1 MRATSR
7 KDFNMGAETAPA
19 AAIDPKDRFRAGM
32 SYPNPLA
39 GNPAGALK
47 YPATVKRADG
57 SELQVACPTMTRVMV
72 ALMDMDAVVGGAACH
87 WGGPAA
93 LAELMSAVHGVMFA
107 KTPWHQAYNFV
118 NDAGHTE
125 NGVYALKA
133 NYGFAGLT
141 VGDLR
146 GFRSIQSKLTG
157 HGEGHIFPDGVMISN
172 GPLGSGLPVA
182 QGLAMADRLADKKRT
197 TICVISDGALYE
209 GEAKEAVSAIPGLA
223 AKGLSAP
230 FVMVITD
237 NDTKLSGRCSVDA
250 FAQSGYF
257 NALEAQGWKVIRC
270 EQGNDLQAAFSAVE
284 GAIAAAE
291 ANPQQPV
298 VVWAKTV
305 KGFGV
310 ASTVKSSSGGH
321 GFPLSGPDA
330 ASGKLRAFVSEILG
344 GKAIPP
350 QFEEW
355 LASQENA
362 AKAKAEK
369 AAAAPAPA
377 APAVKKDKIQAGFPK
392 AMIAAAK
399 DGLPVVSVSADL
411 QGSTGVAPFRAAF
424 PQLSFEV
431 GIAESNMVSVAA
443 GFSKQGYIPVVDT
456 FAQFGVTKG
465 LLPLCMANLSQAPV
479 IAVYSHTGFQ
489 DAADGASHQALMY
502 LAMTG
507 SVPHTVT
514 YCPASAEEAEW
525 AMGEAISRFAE
536 ARKAGRMPDSVMFF
550 CGRENF
556 PVSIKPDGT
565 SYAWGKAMVVA
576 GGVEKTTYGG
586 HLGPI
591 NLSLSVAKP
600 GVVISANGSLVA
612 AAIKAAEK
620 LVAAGVNCVVLNNA
634 TPSHPDIETHKKLLE
649 QMGNKLVTVEDHQLT
664 GGAGEVLVAKLTAAG
679 CKLKVKTLGV
689 HGEFGQSAYT
699 ADELYKKHGIGVD
712 GIVAAAQSLA

>member
-1 MRATSR
+1 
-7 KDFNMGAETAPA
+7 MGAETAPA
-19 AAIDPKDRFRAGM
+19 AAIDPKDRYRAGM

-39 GNPAGALK
+39 GNPTGALK
-47 YPATVKRADG
+47 YPASVKRADG
-57 SELQVACPTMTRVMV
+57 SALQVACPVATRLAV

-93 LAELMSAVHGVMFA
+93 LAELMSAIHGVMFA
-107 KTPWHQAYNFV
+107 KNPWHQSFNFV

-133 NYGFAGLT
+133 NYGFAG
-141 VGDLR
+141 VSIGDLR
-146 GFRSIQSKLTG
+146 GFRSISSKLTG
-157 HGEGHIFPDGVMISN
+157 HGEGHIFPEGVMISN

-182 QGLAMADRLADKKRT
+182 QGLAIADRLANTSRT

-209 GEAKEAVSAIPGLA
+209 GEAKEAVSAIPGFA
-223 AKGLSAP
+223 AKGLCAP
-230 FVMVITD
+230 FVMVVSD
-237 NDTKLSGRCSVDA
+237 NNTKLSGRCDADA
-250 FAQSGYF
+250 FPQKGYF
-257 NALEAQGWKVIRC
+257 DGFAAQGWNVIRC
-270 EQGNDLQAAFSAVE
+270 DQGNDLQAAFSAVE
-284 GAIAAAE
+284 SAIAAAQ
-291 ANPQQPV
+291 ADPTKPV

-305 KGFGV
+305 KGYGV
-310 ASTVKSSSGGH
+310 ASTEKSASGGH
-321 GFPLSGPDA
+321 GFPISDPA
-330 ASGKLRAFVSEILG
+330 KLRPFVTEING
-344 GKAIPP
+344 GKPLPP

-355 LASQENA
+355 LQSLENA

-377 APAVKKDKIQAGFPK
+377 APAVKKDKIQGGFPK

-399 DGLPVVSVSADL
+399 AGLPVVSISADL
-411 QGSTGVAPFRAAF
+411 QGSTGVAPFRAAY
-424 PQLSFEV
+424 PQYSFEV

-507 SVPHTVT
+507 SIPHTVT

-525 AMGEAISRFAE
+525 AMGEAISRFAA
-536 ARKAGRMPDSVMFF
+536 ARKAGRMPESVIFF

-556 PVSIKPDGT
+556 AVSLKPEGA
-565 SYAWGKAMVVA
+565 SYAWGKAMIVG
-576 GGVEKTTYGG
+576 GGVEKATFGG
-586 HLGPI
+586 QLGPI
-591 NLSLSVAKP
+591 NLSLSISKP

-612 AAIKAAEK
+612 HAIKAAEK
-620 LVAAGVNCVVLNNA
+620 LVAGGTACVVLNNS
-634 TPSHPDIETHKKLLE
+634 TPNQPDVATHKKLLE
-649 QMGNKLVTVEDHQLT
+649 QMGGKLVTVEDHQLT
-664 GGAGEVLVAKLTAAG
+664 GGAGEVLVAKLVGAG
-679 CKLKVKTLGV
+679 CKLKAKTLGV
-689 HGEFGQSAYT
+689 HGEFGQSAYL
-699 ADELYKKHGIGVD
+699 ADELYKKHGVGVD
-712 GIVAAAQSLA
+712 GIIAAAQSLA

>member
-1 MRATSR
+1 
-7 KDFNMGAETAPA
+7 MGAETAPA
-19 AAIDPKDRFRAGM
+19 AAIDPKDRFRAGL

-39 GNPAGALK
+39 GNPGAPK

-57 SELQVACPTMTRVMV
+57 STLQVACPVATRLMV

-93 LAELMSAVHGVMFA
+93 LAELMSAIHGIMFSA
-107 KTPWHQAYNFV
+107 SPWHQSFNFV

-133 NYGFAGLT
+133 NYGFAG
-141 VGDLR
+141 VSIGDLR
-146 GFRSIQSKLTG
+146 GFRSISSKLTG
-157 HGEGHIFPDGVMISN
+157 HGEGHIFPEGVMISN

-182 QGLAMADRLADKKRT
+182 QGLAMADRLADSKRT
-197 TICVISDGALYE
+197 TVCVISDGALYE
-209 GEAKEAVSAIPGLA
+209 GEAKEAVSAIPGFA
-223 AKGLSAP
+223 AKGLTAP
-230 FVMVITD
+230 FVMVVSD
-237 NDTKLSGRCSVDA
+237 NNTKLSGRCDADA
-250 FAQSGYF
+250 FAQKGYF
-257 NALEAQGWKVIRC
+257 DGFEAQGWKVIRC
-270 EQGNDLQAAFSAVE
+270 DKGNDLQAAFSAVE
-284 GAIAAAE
+284 AAIAAAQ
-291 ANPQQPV
+291 ADPTKPV

-310 ASTVKSSSGGH
+310 ASTEKSASGGH
-321 GFPLSGPDA
+321 GFPISDPA
-330 ASGKLRAFVSEILG
+330 KLRPFVAEING
-344 GKAIPP
+344 GKPLPP

-355 LASQENA
+355 LQSIENA

-369 AAAAPAPA
+369 AAAAAPAA
-377 APAVKKDKIQAGFPK
+377 APAVKKDKIQGGFPK

-399 DGLPVVSVSADL
+399 AGLPVVSVSADL

-489 DAADGASHQALMY
+489 DAADGASHQGLSY

-507 SVPHTVT
+507 SIPHTVT

-525 AMGEAISRFAE
+525 AMSEAISRFAA
-536 ARKAGRMPDSVMFF
+536 ARKAGKMPESVMFF

-556 PVSIKPDGT
+556 PVSIKPEGA
-565 SYAWGKAMVVA
+565 SYAWGKAMIVG
-576 GGVEKTTYGG
+576 GGVEKATFGG
-586 HLGPI
+586 QLGPI
-591 NLSLSVAKP
+591 NLSLSITKP

-612 AAIKAAEK
+612 AAVKAAEK
-620 LVAAGVNCVVLNNA
+620 LVASGVNCVVLNNA
-634 TPSHPDIETHKKLLE
+634 IANQPDIETHKKLIE
-649 QMGNKLVTVEDHQLT
+649 QMGGKLVTVEDHQMT
-664 GGAGEVLVAKLTAAG
+664 GGAGEVLVAKLAAAG
-679 CKLKVKTLGV
+679 CRPKVKILGV
-689 HGEFGQSAYT
+689 HGEFGQSAYS

-712 GIVAAAQSLA
+712 GIIAAAQSLA

>member
-1 MRATSR
+1 
-7 KDFNMGAETAPA
+7 MGAETAPA

-39 GNPAGALK
+39 GNPGAPK
-47 YPATVKRADG
+47 YPATVTRADG
-57 SELQVACPTMTRVMV
+57 STLQVACPVATRIMV

-87 WGGPAA
+87 WGGPAG
-93 LAELMSAVHGVMFA
+93 LAELMSSIHGVMFA
-107 KTPWHQAYNFV
+107 KNPWHGAFNFV

-125 NGVYALKA
+125 NGIYALKA
-133 NYGFAGLT
+133 NYGYAGVT
-141 VGDLR
+141 VSDLR
-146 GFRSIQSKLTG
+146 GFRSITSKLTG
-157 HGEGHIFPDGVMISN
+157 HGEGHIFPEGVMISN

-182 QGLAMADRLADKKRT
+182 QGLAMADRLADVKRT

-223 AKGLSAP
+223 GKGLAAP
-230 FVMVITD
+230 FVMVVSD
-237 NDTKLSGRCSVDA
+237 NNTKLSGRCDADA
-250 FAQSGYF
+250 FCQINYF
-257 NALEAQGWKVIRC
+257 NGFEAQGWKVVRC
-270 EQGNDLQAAFSAVE
+270 EQGNDLHAAFAAIEQAV
-284 GAIAAAE
+284 AAAE
-291 ANPQQPV
+291 ADPTRPV

-310 ASTVKSSSGGH
+310 ASTAKSASGGH
-321 GFPLSGPDA
+321 GYPLTGPDA
-330 ASGKLRAFVSEILG
+330 ASGKLRAFVSEING
-344 GKAIPP
+344 GKALAP

-355 LASQENA
+355 LASQESS

-369 AAAAPAPA
+369 AAAAAPAA
-377 APAVKKDKIQAGFPK
+377 APAVKKDKIQGGFPK

-399 DGLPVVSVSADL
+399 AGLPVVSVSADL
-411 QGSTGVAPFRAAF
+411 QGSTGVGPFRTAF

-465 LLPLCMANLSQAPV
+465 LLPLCMANLSQAPI

-489 DAADGASHQALMY
+489 DAADGASHQGLMY

-507 SVPHTVT
+507 SIPHTVT

-525 AMGEAISRFAE
+525 AMGEAINRFAS
-536 ARKAGRMPDSVMFF
+536 ARKAGRMPESVLFF

-556 PVSIKPDGT
+556 PVSIKPEGA
-565 SYAWGKAMVVA
+565 SYAWGKAMVVG
-576 GGVEKTTYGG
+576 GGVEKATFGG
-586 HLGPI
+586 QLGPI
-591 NLSLSVAKP
+591 NLSLSVTKP

-612 AAIKAAEK
+612 AAVKAAEK
-620 LVAAGVNCVVLNNA
+620 LVASGVNCVVLNNA
-634 TPSHPDIETHKKLLE
+634 IANHPDIETHKKLIE
-649 QMGNKLVTVEDHQLT
+649 QMGGKLVTVEDHQQT

-679 CKLKVKTLGV
+679 CKLKVKILGV

-699 ADELYKKHGIGVD
+699 ADELYKKHGVGVD

>member
-1 MRATSR
+1 
-7 KDFNMGAETAPA
+7 MGAEATPA

-39 GNPAGALK
+39 GNPNAPK
-47 YPATVKRADG
+47 YPTTAQRADG
-57 SELQVACPTMTRVMV
+57 STIQVACPVATRVMV
-72 ALMDMDAVVGGAACH
+72 ALMNMDAVVGGAACH

-93 LAELMSAVHGVMFA
+93 LAELMSSIHAIMFT
-107 KTPWHQAYNFV
+107 KNPWHGAFNFV

-125 NGVYALKA
+125 NGIYALKA
-133 NYGFAGLT
+133 NYGFAGVT

-146 GFRSIQSKLTG
+146 GFRSISSKLTG
-157 HGEGHIFPDGVMISN
+157 HGESHIFPEGVMVSN

-182 QGLAMADRLADKKRT
+182 QGLAMADRLADCKRT

-209 GEAKEAVSAIPGLA
+209 GEAKEAISAIPGLA
-223 AKGLSAP
+223 GKDLLAP
-230 FVMVITD
+230 LVMVISD
-237 NDTKLSGRCSVDA
+237 NNTKLSGRCDADA
-250 FAQSGYF
+250 FAQGAYF
-257 NALEAQGWKVIRC
+257 NGLEAQGWKIIHC
-270 EQGNDLQAAFSAVE
+270 ADGNDLQQAFTAVE
-284 GAIAAAE
+284 SAIAAAE
-291 ANPQQPV
+291 ANPHQPV
-298 VVWAKTV
+298 AVWAKTV

-310 ASTVKSSSGGH
+310 ASTMKSASGGH

-330 ASGKLRAFVSEILG
+330 AAGKLRAFVSEING
-344 GKAIPP
+344 GKPLAP

-355 LASQENA
+355 LVSQETV
-362 AKAKAEK
+362 AKAKADK
-369 AAAAPAPA
+369 AVAAPAAA
-377 APAVKKDKIQAGFPK
+377 APAVKKDKIQGGFPK

-399 DGLPVVSVSADL
+399 AGLPVVSVSADL
-411 QGSTGVAPFRAAF
+411 QGSTGVAPFRAAY

-465 LLPLCMANLSQAPV
+465 LLPLCMANLSQAPI

-489 DAADGASHQALMY
+489 DAADGASHQGLMY

-507 SVPHTVT
+507 SIPHTVT

-525 AMGEAISRFAE
+525 AMGEAISRFAA
-536 ARKAGRMPDSVMFF
+536 ARKAGKMPDSVLFF

-556 PVSIKPDGT
+556 PVSIKPEGA
-565 SYAWGKAMVVA
+565 SYAWGKAMIVG
-576 GGVEKTTYGG
+576 GGVEKATFGG
-586 HLGPI
+586 QLGPI
-591 NLSLSVAKP
+591 NLSLSVTKP
-600 GVVISANGSLVA
+600 GVVISASGSLVSA
-612 AAIKAAEK
+612 AVKAAEK
-620 LVAAGVNCVVLNNA
+620 LVASGVNCVVLNNA
-634 TPSHPDIETHKKLLE
+634 IANHPDIETHRKLID
-649 QMGNKLVTVEDHQLT
+649 QMGGKLVTVEDHQLT

-689 HGEFGQSAYT
+689 HGEFGQSAYS

-712 GIVAAAQSLA
+712 GIIAAAQSLV

>member
-1 MRATSR
+1 
-7 KDFNMGAETAPA
+7 MGAETAPA
-19 AAIDPKDRFRAGM
+19 AAIDPKDRFRAGL

-39 GNPAGALK
+39 GNPGAVK
-47 YPATVKRADG
+47 YPATVQRADG
-57 SELQVACPTMTRVMV
+57 STLQVACPVATRMMV

-93 LAELMSAVHGVMFA
+93 LAELMSSIHGIMFA
-107 KTPWHQAYNFV
+107 KNPWHQSFNFV

-133 NYGFAGLT
+133 NYGFAGVT
-141 VGDLR
+141 IADLR
-146 GFRSIQSKLTG
+146 GFRSISSKLTG
-157 HGEGHIFPDGVMISN
+157 HGEGHIFPEGVMISN
-172 GPLGSGLPVA
+172 GPLGSGLPTA
-182 QGLAMADRLADKKRT
+182 QGLAMADRLADSKRT

-209 GEAKEAVSAIPGLA
+209 GEAKEAVSAIPGFA
-223 AKGLSAP
+223 AKGLCAP
-230 FVMVITD
+230 FVMVVSD
-237 NDTKLSGRCSVDA
+237 NNTKLSGRCDADA
-250 FAQSGYF
+250 FPQKGYF
-257 NALEAQGWKVIRC
+257 DGFEAQGWKVIRC
-270 EQGNDLQAAFSAVE
+270 DKGNDLQAAFSAVE
-284 GAIAAAE
+284 AAVAAAQ
-291 ANPQQPV
+291 ADPTRPV

-310 ASTVKSSSGGH
+310 ASTEKSASGGH
-321 GFPLSGPDA
+321 GFPISDPA
-330 ASGKLRAFVSEILG
+330 KLRPFVAEING
-344 GKAIPP
+344 GKPLPP

-355 LASQENA
+355 LQSLENA

-369 AAAAPAPA
+369 AAAAAPAA
-377 APAVKKDKIQAGFPK
+377 APAVKKDKIQGGFPK

-399 DGLPVVSVSADL
+399 AGLPVVSVSADL

-465 LLPLCMANLSQAPV
+465 LLPLCMANLSQAPI

-489 DAADGASHQALMY
+489 DAADGASHQGLSY

-507 SVPHTVT
+507 SIPHTVT

-525 AMGEAISRFAE
+525 AMGEAISRFAA
-536 ARKAGRMPDSVMFF
+536 ARKAGKMPDSVMFF

-556 PVSIKPDGT
+556 PVSIKPEGA
-565 SYAWGKAMVVA
+565 SYAWGKAMIVG
-576 GGVEKTTYGG
+576 GGVEKATFGG
-586 HLGPI
+586 QLGPI
-591 NLSLSVAKP
+591 NLSLSITKP

-612 AAIKAAEK
+612 AAVKAAEK
-620 LVAAGVNCVVLNNA
+620 LVASGVNCVVLNNA
-634 TPSHPDIETHKKLLE
+634 IANHPDVETHKKLIE
-649 QMGNKLVTVEDHQLT
+649 QMGGKLVTVEDHQQT
-664 GGAGEVLVAKLTAAG
+664 GGAGEVLVAKLAAAG
-679 CKLKVKTLGV
+679 CRPKVKILGV
-689 HGEFGQSAYT
+689 HGEFGQSAYS

-712 GIVAAAQSLA
+712 GIIAAAQSLA

>member
-1 MRATSR
+1 
-7 KDFNMGAETAPA
+7 MGAETAPA
-19 AAIDPKDRFRAGM
+19 AAVDPKDRFRPGLA
-32 SYPNPLA
+32 YPNPLA
-39 GNPAGALK
+39 GNPAGAPK
-47 YPATVKRADG
+47 YPATVQRADG
-57 SELQVACPTMTRVMV
+57 STLQVACPVATRVML
-72 ALMDMDAVVGGAACH
+72 ALMDYDAVVGGAACH

-93 LAELMSAVHGVMFA
+93 LAELMSAIHGVMFA
-107 KTPWHQAYNFV
+107 RNPWQQSYNFV

-125 NGVYALKA
+125 NGLYALKA
-133 NYGFAGLT
+133 NYGYAGLS
-141 VGDLR
+141 VADLR
-146 GFRSIQSKLTG
+146 GFRSISSKLTG
-157 HGEGHIFPDGVMISN
+157 HGEGHIFPEGVMISN
-172 GPLGSGLPVA
+172 GPLGSGLPTA
-182 QGLAMADRLADKKRT
+182 QGLAMADRLADQRRT

-209 GEAKEAVSAIPGLA
+209 GEAKEAVSAIPGFA
-223 AKGLSAP
+223 AKGLCAP
-230 FVMVITD
+230 FVMVVSD
-237 NDTKLSGRCSVDA
+237 NNTKLSGRCDADA
-250 FAQSGYF
+250 FAQKGYF
-257 NALEAQGWKVIRC
+257 DGFEAQGWKVVRC
-270 EQGNDLQAAFSAVE
+270 EQGNDLQAAFAAVE
-284 GAIAAAE
+284 QAVAAAE
-291 ANPQQPV
+291 ADPARPV

-310 ASTVKSSSGGH
+310 ASTVKSASGGH
-321 GFPLSGPDA
+321 GYPLSGPDA
-330 ASGKLRAFVSEILG
+330 ASGKLRAFVAEING
-344 GKAIPP
+344 GKPLAP

-355 LASQENA
+355 LASQEAA

-377 APAVKKDKIQAGFPK
+377 APAAKKDKIQAGFPK

-399 DGLPVVSVSADL
+399 AGLPVVSVSADL

-507 SVPHTVT
+507 SVPHVDT

-525 AMGEAISRFAE
+525 AMGAAIELFVA
-536 ARKAGRMPDSVMFF
+536 ARKAGRMPNSVVFF

-556 PVSIKPDGT
+556 PVSIRPEGAQF
-565 SYAWGKAMVVA
+565 AWGKAMVV
-576 GGVEKTTYGG
+576 GGGIEQKTFGG
-586 HLGPI
+586 QLGPI
-591 NLSLSVAKP
+591 NLSLSIAKP
-600 GVVISANGSLVA
+600 GVVISANGSMVA
-612 AAIKAAEK
+612 AAVKAAEK
-620 LVAAGVNCVVLNNA
+620 LVASGTACVVLNNA
-634 TPSHPDIETHKKLLE
+634 TPNKPDIETHRKLLE
-649 QMGNKLVTVEDHQLT
+649 QMGGKLVTVEDHQLT
-664 GGAGEVLVAKLTAAG
+664 GGAGEVLVAKLVAAG
-679 CKLKVKTLGV
+679 TKVKARTLGV